1 MRSSLVDY
9 KHEAACR
16 TDSGHMEAP
25 PNPWAH
31 LYYKA
36 VATVGSRYF
45 SIFDGSTEYVQGV
58 RISQEVHP
66 RHGGG
71 FYVFRTMEEAL
82 CVDVPAASKLRVGCL
97 PCPLC
102 ACTKQTCFGCAQ
114 SVQISLAILVQECP
128 RAVVKLWGWGD
139 LCVYDSGKLAERA
152 LSVLSSVAV
161 LWCAYVLAVFTRP
174 LPS

>member
-1 MRSSLVDY
+1 MVGASMCF
-9 KHEAACR
+9 E
-16 TDSGHMEAP
+16 
-25 PNPWAH
+25 PW
-31 LYYKA
+31 
-36 VATVGSRYF
+36 RRRF
-45 SIFDGSTEYVQGV
+45 
-58 RISQEVHP
+58 
-66 RHGGG
+66 
-71 FYVFRTMEEAL
+71 AL
-82 CVDVPAASKLRVGCL
+82 TYPLQASFGLAASRVRYAPAL
-97 PCPLC
+97 NRLV
-102 ACTKQTCFGCAQ
+102 FGCAQ